1 MPATCKPYKGW
12 QCPLWFSE
20 PVLTRMAMP
29 TVILSELPADKKKQ
43 VWQRIQHDYAPM
55 ADLLKSQEFQQVKQN
70 LERLFGPVS
79 IGVELHRIG
88 GTLYGVRRTTKTD
101 H

>member
-1 MPATCKPYKGW
+1 MSALVFRACFDPYGN
-12 QCPLWFSE
+12 
-20 PVLTRMAMP
+20 
-29 TVILSELPADKKKQ
+29 ADRYFERAASRQEKQ
-43 VWQRIQHDYAPM
+43 VWQRIQHDYTPM

>member
-1 MPATCKPYKGW
+1 MPMTCKPYKGW
-12 QCPLWFSE
+12 TCPLWFSE
-20 PVLTRMAMP
+20 PVLTRSAMP
-29 TVILSELPADKKKQ
+29 SVTLSELAPDKKKA
-43 VWQRIQHDYAPM
+43 VWGRIQQEYPPM

-79 IGVELHRIG
+79 VGVELHRIG